1 MRLDRLWLGSSHR
14 GRAHD
19 DGLKDF
25 IVKKPLTQTDLI
37 ATAKAFCL
45 ARHKY
50 AKLFGVTDGKAVGTF
65 IEHRFRERLEA
76 LYAVE
81 RGSSALGID
90 LPSIDTDIKVT
101 SARQP
106 QSSCPFRS
114 ARQKVYGLGYNLL
127 LFVYDKRDNQR
138 ERTAALDFVSCA
150 FISKERTA
158 DYQTTRGI
166 LEILDRDGNRDDIIG
181 FLADRNRPGDE
192 IVHNKLA
199 QEIMESPPRLGYLTI
214 SNALQWRLQ
223 YSRIVKL
230 TDTVPGIVKIV

>member
-1 MRLDRLWLGSSHR
+1 M
-14 GRAHD
+14 
-19 DGLKDF
+19 
-25 IVKKPLTQTDLI
+25 VKKPLTQADLI

-50 AKLFGVTDGKAVGTF
+50 AELFGVTDGKAVGTF
-65 IEHRFRERLEA
+65 IEHRFRDRLEA
-76 LYAVE
+76 LYVLE

-90 LPSIDTDIKVT
+90 LPSIETDIKVT

-114 ARQKVYGLGYNLL
+114 ARQKIYGLGYNLL
-127 LFVYDKRDNQR
+127 LFVYEKRDNHRQR
-138 ERTAALDFVSCA
+138 RAVLDFASCA
-150 FISKERTA
+150 FIDKERTA

-166 LEILDRDGNRDDIIG
+166 LEILHRDGNLDDIAA
-181 FLADRNRPGDE
+181 FLSDRNLPGDE

-199 QEIMESPPRLGYLTI
+199 HEIMESPPRLGYLTI

-223 YSRIVKL
+223 YSRIVNM
-230 TDTVPGIVKIV
+230 TETVSGIVKIV